1 MKARD
6 PLALFRQ
13 RLLSQQA
20 LSEAQ
25 DAGLQDEARAV
36 IEAAIA
42 QAEAAAYPPAE
53 DAAFPVYV
61 EDVRR
66 G

>member
-6 PLALFRQ
+6 PLLLFRQ
-13 RLLSQQA
+13 RLLSEKV

-25 DAGLQDEARAV
+25 DARLQEEVKGV
-36 IEAAIA
+36 IEAAMA
-42 QAEAAAYPPAE
+42 QADAAPYPPAE
-53 DAAFPVYV
+53 DAAYPVYV